1 MIADGQPIRRRD
13 YWASLFDGEKHTL
26 VRGRDFPEDVT
37 ERQMYARAYQAAR
50 RAKKK
55 KIVTEVVVTYS
66 REWRHVIV
74 KAE

>member
-1 MIADGQPIRRRD
+1 MIADGTPIRRRD
-13 YWASLFDGEKHTL
+13 YWASLFDGQRHTL

-37 ERQMYARAYQAAR
+37 ERQMYRRATAAAR
-50 RAKKK
+50 RRKMD
-55 KIVTEVVVTYS
+55 VVVTYS